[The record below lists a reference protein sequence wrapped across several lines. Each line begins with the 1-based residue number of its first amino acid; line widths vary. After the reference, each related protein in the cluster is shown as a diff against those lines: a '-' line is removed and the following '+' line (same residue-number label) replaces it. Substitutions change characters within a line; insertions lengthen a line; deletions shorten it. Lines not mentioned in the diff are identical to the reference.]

1 MAQESTDGLL
11 DYRPGWFNVIL
22 LSRLG
27 GPVFALNPDLIER
40 AEATPDTVVTLVG
53 GNKYVVRESLAELI
67 ELITSNRAEVIALA
81 ERLHA
86 DVPGPDEDQEYLS
99 SRGGGR
105 QHESKRDTL
114 AAMPTVVPLH
124 PRET

>member
-1 MAQESTDGLL
+1 
-11 DYRPGWFNVIL
+11 VIL

-53 GNKYVVRESLAELI
+53 GNKYVVRESLNELI

-81 ERLHA
+81 ERLHS
-86 DVPGPDEDQEYLS
+86 DEPANEVAPAI
-99 SRGGGR
+99 RGTAR
-105 QHESKRDTL
+105 QHESKRDNL

-124 PRET
+124 RET

>member
-1 MAQESTDGLL
+1 
-11 DYRPGWFNVIL
+11 VIL

-53 GNKYVVRESLAELI
+53 GNKYVVRESLTELI
-67 ELITSNRAEVIALA
+67 ELITNNRAEVIALA

-86 DVPGPDEDQEYLS
+86 DVPGPGDEPEHHS
-99 SRGGGR
+99 GRVAGR
-105 QHESKRDTL
+105 QNESRRDTL